1 MSSSSNKKQQDEKPS
16 NNEVTD
22 SDSINKENGKYQDSS
37 ILKQNIPPLNKIL
50 ILDDDDHAQD
60 ESNKVIRYAISL
72 SNYSGAELL
81 ILRILEDI
89 EKMEDVSVE
98 GSNDTNNS
106 NNATSENMKREVQ
119 GQVIDSMEEKVKKC
133 KEAGC
138 KNKISYKFRTGGN
151 AIDEISKEV
160 KEGNY
165 DLVVLKSTNIDS
177 WIKSLFSDTRKII
190 SNINIPVM
198 IVQ

>member
-50 ILDDDDHAQD
+50 ILDDDHAQD
-60 ESNKVIRYAISL
+60 ESSKVLRYAISL

-98 GSNDTNNS
+98 GSNDTNN
-106 NNATSENMKREVQ
+106 NNTTSQNMKREVQ

-133 KEAGC
+133 KEAGG
-138 KNKISYKFRTGGN
+138 KNKISYKFRTGN
-151 AIDEISKEV
+151 AIDEIVNEV
-160 KEGNY
+160 KDGNY
-165 DLVVLKSTNIDS
+165 DLVVLESSNIDS
-177 WIKSLFSDTRKII
+177 WMKSLFSDTRKIL
-190 SNINIPVM
+190 SSINIPVL

>member
-1 MSSSSNKKQQDEKPS
+1 MSSSSSNKEHQDEKPS

-22 SDSINKENGKYQDSS
+22 LDSINKENGKYQDSS

-50 ILDDDDHAQD
+50 ILDDDHAQD
-60 ESNKVIRYAISL
+60 ESNKVLRYAISL

-98 GSNDTNNS
+98 GSNDTNN
-106 NNATSENMKREVQ
+106 NNTTSQNMKREVQ

-133 KEAGC
+133 KEAGG
-138 KNKISYKFRTGGN
+138 KNKISYKFRTGN
-151 AIDEISKEV
+151 AIDEIVNEV
-160 KEGNY
+160 KDGNY
-165 DLVVLKSTNIDS
+165 DLVVLESSNIDS
-177 WIKSLFSDTRKII
+177 WMKSLFSDTRKIL
-190 SNINIPVM
+190 SSINIPVL